1 MPPPIPVEL
10 LPHSPLWREAAAREG
25 QRLADTL
32 GPLLVAVHH
41 IGSTAIPDIAAKPI
55 LDLIPEV
62 RSITALDAFAPQL
75 RALGYEW
82 WGEYGMAGR
91 RYATL
96 TDGATGQRCVQL
108 HAFEAG
114 SPDIE
119 RHLAFRDFL
128 RADPAKAR
136 AYEAMKLQSRDQHPD
151 DSHAYSDAKSA
162 WIQATE
168 AAALAFYRSR

>member
-10 LPHSPLWREAAAREG
+10 LPHSPLWRDAAAREG
-25 QRLADTL
+25 QRLAEAL
-32 GPLLVAVHH
+32 GTLLVAVHH
-41 IGSTAIPDIAAKPI
+41 IGSTAIPDIVARPI

-62 RSITALDAFAPQL
+62 PSITALDARAPQL

-82 WGEYGMAGR
+82 WGEYGMPGR

-108 HAFEAG
+108 HAFETG
-114 SPDIE
+114 SPHVE

-128 RADPAKAR
+128 RANPAR
-136 AYEAMKLQSRDQHPD
+136 AREYEAMKLRSRDQHPG
-151 DSHAYSDAKSA
+151 DSHAYSSAKSA
-162 WIQATE
+162 WILATE
-168 AAALAFYRSR
+168 AEAIAFYRSR

>member
-10 LPHSPLWREAAAREG
+10 LPHSPEWAGAAAREG
-25 QRLADTL
+25 QRLAEAL
-32 GPLLVAVHH
+32 GPSLVAVHH
-41 IGSTAIPDIAAKPI
+41 IGSTAIPDIVAKPI

-62 RSITALDAFAPQL
+62 RSLAGVDAHASEL

-96 TDGATGQRCVQL
+96 TDGTTGQRCVQL
-108 HAFEAG
+108 HIFETG
-114 SPDIE
+114 SPHIE

-128 RADPAKAR
+128 RAHADKAR
-136 AYEAMKLQSRDQHPD
+136 EYEAVKLASRDQHPD

-162 WIQATE
+162 WIVAAE
-168 AAALAFYRSR
+168 AEAIVFYRAG